1 MRRQWQSKNF
11 DGIET
16 PLAYTF
22 RRARWFDRPIWTQYS
37 VWWYGISVVAGFDID
52 HPFLWYLLLWLPDSN
67 RVSHNNCL
75 LISGSV
81 SGISTTANIPP
92 GEVSIVGAVSGMR
105 IDLSGVSGIAITEGL
120 ALGFGM
126 AYSTSSVLEVDGI
139 LTEGLALLE
148 VSGIAIT
155 EGLALGFGMAYS
167 TSSVLEVDGI
177 AYSNQAFEQLRF
189 AYANEQYT
197 FFYGSELTD
206 FCY

>member
-1 MRRQWQSKNF
+1 MIKDWQSRNYE
-11 DGIET
+11 GIES
-16 PLAYTF
+16 PLGYVI
-22 RRARWFDRPIWTQYS
+22 RRGRWTDRP
-37 VWWYGISVVAGFDID
+37 VWKRYTTWWVEISVVAGFNID
-52 HPFLWYLLLWLPDSN
+52 HPFLWYLLLWMPDPN

-75 LISGSV
+75 FISGSV
-81 SGISTTANIPP
+81 VGISATANIPP
-92 GEVSIVGAVSGMR
+92 KEVSILGAVSGMR
-105 IDLSGVSGIAITEGL
+105 IDLSG
-120 ALGFGM
+120 
-126 AYSTSSVLEVDGI
+126 
-139 LTEGLALLE
+139 

>member
-120 ALGFGM
+120 ALSFGM
-126 AYSTSSVLEVDGI
+126 AYSTSSVLEAGGI
-139 LTEGLALLE
+139 TYGNL
-148 VSGIAIT
+148 
-155 EGLALGFGMAYS
+155 F
-167 TSSVLEVDGI
+167 
-177 AYSNQAFEQLRF
+177 NQQAFEQLRF
-189 AYANEQYT
+189 AHANEQYT

-206 FCY
+206 FCYPHDLFGIDGGSAGAFEWCDSNLNIYFNMVA